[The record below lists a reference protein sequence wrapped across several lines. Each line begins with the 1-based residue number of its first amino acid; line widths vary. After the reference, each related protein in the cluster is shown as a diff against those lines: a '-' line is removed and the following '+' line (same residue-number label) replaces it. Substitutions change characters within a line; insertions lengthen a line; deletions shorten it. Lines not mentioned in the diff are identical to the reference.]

1 MAMSEEL
8 KPCPFCG
15 GKAKL
20 MTMEYDGQKCYGVFC
35 IADLAQRYQHSH
47 CIDNYGSK
55 ETAIEVWNRR
65 ICCEK

>member
-1 MAMSEEL
+1 
-8 KPCPFCG
+8 
-15 GKAKL
+15 